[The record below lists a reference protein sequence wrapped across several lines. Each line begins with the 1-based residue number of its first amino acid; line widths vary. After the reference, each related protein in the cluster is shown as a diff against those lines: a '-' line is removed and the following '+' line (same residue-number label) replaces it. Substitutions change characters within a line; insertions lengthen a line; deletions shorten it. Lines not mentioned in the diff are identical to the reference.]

1 MTVAAPSRP
10 LASDLEVDLLSQSLT
25 LRTALRRAINAAGS
39 GLSLSVTGAHGG
51 DGSARNRAMVVDAD
65 MPGLT
70 GVALFEHIASAG
82 AEMPVVVVASD
93 TPRGRGLQKQALRAG
108 ATAFFVM
115 PQSFQPRDLKDMA
128 TRVVVAL
135 RGGGDTGLGETPRS
149 PSAASTSSTSP
160 SHQSSGAQPPKTH
173 RRPSF
178 VKPQALVVGSS
189 TGGPQALLSLF
200 KDFKPHN
207 ITFPVLIVQ
216 HMPAAFTSILAEH
229 ITRATG
235 WRALEATDGEPL
247 TPGEIRIAPGGKH
260 LLVAGSKNQ
269 LKLGLSE
276 DPPVNFCRPAADVLF
291 MSAAALFR
299 GSVLGVVLTGM
310 GQDGANGVRAIK
322 DAGGYVIAQD
332 QESSVVWGMP
342 GAAVATGAVDQVLP
356 LQEIGSALSRAATG
370 VL

>member
-1 MTVAAPSRP
+1 MIVAAPSRP

-51 DGSARNRAMVVDAD
+51 DGALRKRAMVVDAD

-82 AEMPVVVVASD
+82 AEMPVVVVACD

-108 ATAFFVM
+108 ATAFFVI
-115 PQSFQPRDLKDMA
+115 PETFQPRDLKDMA
-128 TRVVVAL
+128 ARIVVAL
-135 RGGGDTGLGETPRS
+135 RGGDKGEGEPARS
-149 PSAASTSSTSP
+149 TCAATTSSTSA
-160 SHQSSGAQPPKTH
+160 SQRSTTEAQPPKIP
-173 RRPSF
+173 RRQSF
-178 VKPQALVVGSS
+178 VKPQVLVVGSS

-235 WRALEATDGEPL
+235 WQALEAKDGEPL

-310 GQDGANGVRAIK
+310 GQDGANGARTIK

-356 LQEIGSALSRAATG
+356 LNDIGSALSRAATG